1 MKTVLVIDDEVAIA
15 EILAAIVTDAGYR
28 AIVASNGK
36 QALERIKEEVP
47 DLVLTDF
54 MMPVLGGAGL
64 LTALHAHPE
73 HRRIP
78 VIMMSSLP
86 ESAIDGRCSGYA
98 AFLRKP
104 FKISDVHRIVRN
116 TIDSADQADP
126 PE

>member
-1 MKTVLVIDDEVAIA
+1 MKTVLVVDDEIAIA
-15 EILAAIVTDAGYR
+15 EVLEAVLADAGYR

-36 QALERIKEEVP
+36 QALERINQDLP
-47 DLVLTDF
+47 DLILTDF

-64 LTALHAHPE
+64 ITALKERPE

-86 ESAIDGRCSGYA
+86 ESALKSRCDGYA

-104 FKISDVHRIVRN
+104 FKINDVHQIVRN
-116 TIDSADQADP
+116 VLGGARST
-126 PE
+126 

>member
-1 MKTVLVIDDEVAIA
+1 MKTVLIVDDEVAIA
-15 EILAAIVTDAGYR
+15 EVLEAIITDAGYR

-36 QALERIKEEVP
+36 QALDRIKEDMP

-54 MMPVLGGAGL
+54 MMPVLNGAGL
-64 LTALHAHPE
+64 LMALNARPE

-86 ESAIDGRCSGYA
+86 ESAIEGRCNGYA

-104 FKISDVHRIVRN
+104 FKINDVHQIVRN
-116 TIDSADQADP
+116 IIGSADQAVP
-126 PE
+126 TE